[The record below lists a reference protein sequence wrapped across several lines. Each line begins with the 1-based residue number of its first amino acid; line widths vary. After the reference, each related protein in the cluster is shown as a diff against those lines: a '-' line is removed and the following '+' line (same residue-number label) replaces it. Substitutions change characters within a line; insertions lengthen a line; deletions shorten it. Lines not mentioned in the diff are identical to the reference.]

1 MNSNNDATTDFYNDL
16 VLATAVRL
24 IKENGYTTTLEI
36 KNELR
41 DRHATIDVGPITF
54 RPNFTQNIVSDAMIV
69 LADNSF
75 FSWNDNG
82 TYRSYYLNTV
92 EFGEQEDDVSSS
104 VNVSQYKALETI
116 NDLEKGD
123 EITITFTKHDGAIRT
138 IVGTVYSPNIGFG
151 HMLVYD
157 IELPDGNDG
166 SNIRTVDLRKLIS
179 FEFEGTTYIV
189 NKNIK

>member
-16 VLATAVRL
+16 VLATALRL
-24 IKENGYTTTLEI
+24 IKDNGYTTTLEI

-75 FSWNDNG
+75 FSYEDNG
-82 TYRSYYLNTV
+82 TYRTYYLNV
-92 EFGEQEDDVSSS
+92 DEFGEQEDVSIS
-104 VNVSQYKALETI
+104 VNISQYKALQTI
-116 NDLEKGD
+116 NDLEKND
-123 EITITFTKHDGAIRT
+123 EITITFTKQDGDIRT
-138 IVGTVYSPNIGFG
+138 IIGTVYSPNIGLG

-157 IELPDGNDG
+157 TELPDGTDG
-166 SNIRTVDLRKLIS
+166 NNIRTVDLRRLIS

-189 NKNIK
+189 DKNLK